1 MRSAVD
7 LVVLDIAGTTI
18 EEHGAVYVALED
30 AVVAAGGRPG
40 RADIDAWMGAD
51 KHQAIA
57 HLLTA
62 ADGPDS
68 LPCQDAELVEGV
80 YQNFRRLLSAAYA
93 DRPPAPIKG
102 VPQALAR
109 LRAHGVAIA
118 LTTGF
123 TREVTTPLLRSVGW
137 DCGVVD
143 TVVTV
148 DDVPAGRPAPYLV
161 FRAMERLGIHQVA
174 RVLVAGDTARDL
186 EAGTNA
192 GAGFVVGVL
201 TGGQDAQALG
211 AARHTHLL
219 PSAALLPELVL
230 ATQPTDHR

>member
-1 MRSAVD
+1 
-7 LVVLDIAGTTI
+7 
-18 EEHGAVYVALED
+18 
-30 AVVAAGGRPG
+30 
-40 RADIDAWMGAD
+40 MGAD

-62 ADGPDS
+62 AAGAGKA
-68 LPCQDAELVEGV
+68 PCADAELIERV

-93 DRPPAPIKG
+93 DRPPTPIDG

-109 LRAHGVAIA
+109 LRAHGVGIA

-123 TREVTTPLLRSVGW
+123 TREITTPLLHSVGW
-137 DCGVVD
+137 DDGVVD
-143 TVVTV
+143 TVITV

-161 FRAMERLGIHQVA
+161 FRAMERLGIHQMA
-174 RVLVAGDTARDL
+174 RVLVAGDTTRDL

-201 TGGQDAQALG
+201 TGGQDAAALG
-211 AARHTHLL
+211 AVRHTHLL
-219 PSAALLPELVL
+219 ASAALLPELVL
-230 ATQPTDHR
+230 EPEATDHR